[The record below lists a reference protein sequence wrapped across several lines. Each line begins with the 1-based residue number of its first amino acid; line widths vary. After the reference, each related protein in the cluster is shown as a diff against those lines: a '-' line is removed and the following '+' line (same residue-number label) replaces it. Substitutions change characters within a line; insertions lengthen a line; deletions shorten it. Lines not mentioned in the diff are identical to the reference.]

1 MESMQDVWYTR
12 RRPRRLDS
20 QEDQI
25 YPETSVLQEYKTA
38 LLSQEKAEGDLDFFQ
53 GAPGELIASFRG
65 DSIEVR
71 ITPAPC
77 AVTLTDIP
85 RSRSLWKLATKTLM
99 ATLALDNSQ
108 TRNTDI
114 PLACLLLET
123 VGVLSSDLTI
133 WHLTN
138 NIHGCAEA
146 IFKRI
151 WNNAVDPASGRSPAA
166 KDRTNM
172 VSFVV
177 LIDTLRSLHMGM
189 AASSISAF
197 ADITLEAPHHSLSG
211 LLSQTLFAGP
221 QTEWP
226 AFSQDNALLTI
237 LLILSHTL
245 IWVREMSP
253 LAPSAETVSPQGRS
267 NVDAETQKCRI
278 RIERALD
285 KWEGQYSRGALPET
299 RALFYFCRMH
309 LRAPH
314 LHLVAVYAQ
323 YEPLATLSPI
333 PLEKVSSI
341 VEADTSTLDEAAHFA
356 WLVLEQVPDAA
367 DVTALWLPIILQ

>member
-1 MESMQDVWYTR
+1 MLLCSTTHVNMLRYTR
-12 RRPRRLDS
+12 SSRESGTTPWTQLRAGPPPPKTGRRF
-20 QEDQI
+20 
-25 YPETSVLQEYKTA
+25 PETK
-38 LLSQEKAEGDLDFFQ
+38 
-53 GAPGELIASFRG
+53 
-65 DSIEVR
+65 
-71 ITPAPC
+71 
-77 AVTLTDIP
+77 
-85 RSRSLWKLATKTLM
+85 RSRCLAKC
-99 ATLALDNSQ
+99 NCS
-108 TRNTDI
+108 
-114 PLACLLLET
+114 
-123 VGVLSSDLTI
+123 
-133 WHLTN
+133 
-138 NIHGCAEA
+138 
-146 IFKRI
+146 
-151 WNNAVDPASGRSPAA
+151 
-166 KDRTNM
+166 NM

-367 DVTALWLPIILQ
+367 DVTALWLPIILYFSGLLVWMNIASQGRSRSHGSLRVLQLFGQKLSCMPWPCCAAFAHNLERIAMS